1 MSLRIERC
9 LEKVREANLDGVV
22 FAQGANFQ
30 YLSECTSYFW
40 QRHSMNNIM
49 GRFSAKVLPEVLIYM
64 NKEGKRTIVSIP
76 QYRNCFEGYDVVISY
91 MDQWED
97 TLSKII
103 DGKRIGIGN
112 DCHEYLEATLKEVDK
127 EIEVVDAEPLF
138 FELRACKDEAEI
150 AQMRKLAKFTDDAVM
165 YVVNNLKE
173 GMTQYDAEKLLMD
186 YGMFH
191 GIQDF
196 SFSPTCGFKT
206 RGTFT
211 PEQNFEFP
219 RDSKLVKG
227 TGIAF
232 DVGYMDKGYCSDW
245 GRTVYF
251 GKAPEYVKKAYEA
264 LQAGQQYMVSKI
276 VPNKTNVNEL
286 FDLVYE
292 EVERR
297 GFGDVLRHK
306 ELGMLGHQ
314 IGIDCHEFPMLNRA
328 TDAILRPGMIFC
340 SEPKIMVEGE
350 CFMRVEDMILITETG
365 AEFLTN
371 FDRTLFEVGND

>member
-1 MSLRIERC
+1 MSVRIDNC
-9 LEKVREANLDGVV
+9 LKKIQEANLDGVLY
-22 FAQGANFQ
+22 AQGANFQ
-30 YLSECTSYFW
+30 YLSECTTYFW
-40 QRHSMNNIM
+40 QRYSMNNIM
-49 GRFSAKVLPEVLIYM
+49 GRFSAKVLPEVLLYM
-64 NKEGKRTIVSIP
+64 NKEGKRTILSIP
-76 QYRNCFEGYDVVISY
+76 QYRNHFEGHDVVISY

-103 DGKRIGIGN
+103 DGKRIGVGF

-127 EIEVVDAEPLF
+127 EIECVDAEELF
-138 FELRACKDEAEI
+138 FDLRACKDEAEI

-191 GIQDF
+191 GVQDF

-219 RDSKLVKG
+219 RDAKLVKG

-232 DVGYMDKGYCSDW
+232 DVGFMDKGYCSDW

-251 GKAPEYVKKAYEA
+251 GKAPERVKKAYEA
-264 LQAGQQYMVSKI
+264 LQAGQQYMVSQI
-276 VPNKTNVNEL
+276 VPNKTNTNEL

-292 EVERR
+292 EVNRR

-314 IGIDCHEFPMLNRA
+314 IGIDCHELPLLKRDV
-328 TDAILRPGMIFC
+328 DAVLRPGMVFC
-340 SEPKIMVEGE
+340 SEPKIMIEGE

-371 FDRTLFEVGND
+371 FPRDLFEVGND

>member
-1 MSLRIERC
+1 MSIRIDNC
-9 LEKVREANLDGVV
+9 LKKMLEANLDGVLY
-22 FAQGANFQ
+22 AQGANFQ

-40 QRHSMNNIM
+40 QRHSLNNIM

-64 NKEGKRTIVSIP
+64 NKEGKRTILSIP
-76 QYRNCFEGYDVVISY
+76 QYRNHFEGYDVVISY

-103 DGKRIGIGN
+103 DGKRIGVGF
-112 DCHEYLEATLKEVDK
+112 DCFEYLEATLKEVSK
-127 EIEVVDAEPLF
+127 EIEVVDAEELF
-138 FELRACKDEAEI
+138 FDLRACKDEVEI

-165 YVVNNLKE
+165 YVVQNLKE

-186 YGMFH
+186 YGMIH
-191 GIQDF
+191 GVQDF

-232 DVGYMDKGYCSDW
+232 DVGFMDNGYCSDW

-251 GKAPEYVKKAYEA
+251 GKAPERVKKAYEA
-264 LQAGQQYMVSKI
+264 LQAGQEYMVSKI
-276 VPNKTNVNEL
+276 VPNQTNVNEL

-292 EVERR
+292 EVNRR

-314 IGIDCHEFPMLNRA
+314 IGIDCHEMPLLKRDV
-328 TDAILRPGMIFC
+328 DAVLRPGMIFC
-340 SEPKIMVEGE
+340 SEPKIMIEGE

-365 AEFLTN
+365 VEFLTN